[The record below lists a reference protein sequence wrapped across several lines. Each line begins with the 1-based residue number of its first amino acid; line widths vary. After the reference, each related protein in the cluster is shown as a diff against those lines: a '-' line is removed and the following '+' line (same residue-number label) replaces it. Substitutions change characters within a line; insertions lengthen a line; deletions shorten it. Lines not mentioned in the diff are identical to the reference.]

1 MSQPQIDSQFDLAN
15 YNPIITVEDS
25 QEAQEGESG
34 PALATGDPASIS
46 AIGDTGGPA
55 TDEPP
60 TISGD
65 VLDMKTQRIPN
76 LTSAISGH
84 KVDGSFYRWP
94 CDACGKIQMCK
105 CCDNADTF
113 VCFKCWDEDEEPWG
127 DKIPA
132 SSEDLFD
139 MKTPRILGK
148 STPAISEDD
157 PLDMTNEDHE
167 GGGGGQAATSDKEEQ
182 EGAFRDGSFYAH
194 ECDRCSTVQQCKC
207 FDNARTFC
215 CLKCL
220 DVDEE
225 PWGNEEQSGSA
236 LVGFSTSNPATSE
249 DPLGKETTPN
259 PKRMKLFHDTR
270 GSSPHLDDN
279 TIESQAM

>member
-1 MSQPQIDSQFDLAN
+1 MSQPQIDSQFDPAN

-55 TDEPP
+55 TDESP

-94 CDACGKIQMCK
+94 CDACGKIHICK

-113 VCFKCWDEDEEPWG
+113 VCFDCWDENEEPWG
-127 DKIPA
+127 GKIPDP
-132 SSEDLFD
+132 SEDLFD
-139 MKTPRILGK
+139 M
-148 STPAISEDD
+148 
-157 PLDMTNEDHE
+157 EDHE
-167 GGGGGQAATSDKEEQ
+167 GGGGGQAATFDKEEQ
-182 EGAFRDGSFYAH
+182 EGAFRDGSFYTH